1 MKRKKK
7 SIWKHPWLHA
17 YACSTLCYTCQ
28 RIQQSKTVFPCKQ
41 LTQIFPRTL
50 IGCFF
55 IMAIRLLAA
64 LPSVGVKAANRYPSC
79 QLCWDGACDDSSRE
93 ETGKSSWYHTPR
105 HHRNLVGEQQ
115 DEAFL
120 ASCIIYYTEKSSLI
134 NTFTCLFYYLWLV
147 DFHTPWIQPC
157 FFCHVIVSRRT
168 KVWTQRSLAT
178 GVMLLEYVQNVV
190 WWHQA
195 FTWK

>member
-1 MKRKKK
+1 MKRKKNQFETIPDCMPMHVAPYVTRAK
-7 SIWKHPWLHA
+7 EFNNQKLSFPANSSHRFSHGHSLDVFLLWQYVFLLH
-17 YACSTLCYTCQ
+17 SHLLE
-28 RIQQSKTVFPCKQ
+28 SKL
-41 LTQIFPRTL
+41 LTDI
-50 IGCFF
+50 
-55 IMAIRLLAA
+55 
-64 LPSVGVKAANRYPSC
+64 LPASC

-93 ETGKSSWYHTPR
+93 ETGKSSRYHTPR

-168 KVWTQRSLAT
+168 RVWTPTSA
-178 GVMLLEYVQNVV
+178 V
-190 WWHQA
+190 
-195 FTWK
+195 